1 MNPLAGE
8 TKHTQNNQATTKQKE
23 MKTALVLILGQRLT
37 SCVSG
42 ARPHSLYPEMRALSW
57 MAAEMA
63 LLSVKFC
70 KSESAQRLNN

>member
-42 ARPHSLYPEMRALSW
+42 ARPHSLHPEMRALGW
-57 MAAEMA
+57 MAAEIFA
-63 LLSVKFC
+63 VC
-70 KSESAQRLNN
+70 NSESAQRLNN